1 MKQPGHV
8 SVIGAGPGDPGLI
21 SVQGLR
27 LLSQADVVIYDR
39 AVSNLLRWARPDA
52 ETIEAGAPAEGTTA
66 QDALSMLIADKA
78 REGLSVARLK
88 WGDPFVFDSGA
99 KEAMFLHEQR
109 IPFDVVPGI
118 PAAVGAS
125 AYAGIP
131 LTYPGSGDALVLLR
145 GSEGNEDTLPDVDW
159 GALAALD
166 GTIVCDVRGR
176 LGAAILRALVTHGRT
191 DSCPAALVY
200 SGTLTTQR
208 TVGRTIA
215 ELQAHLADGLDT
227 GSATLIVGE
236 TASLRGHLRWFDER
250 PLFGKRIVITRS
262 RDQARELADQLEELG
277 AQTIEAP
284 LFRLAPADDP
294 EAIDRAAASID
305 AFQWVIFT
313 SANAV
318 TRFFAALLHGPRDMR
333 ALGNVSICAIGPTTA
348 ERIEA
353 RGIKPD
359 VVMPEVRIDDIV
371 EVLGTAG
378 SLDGQ
383 RVLIVRPDFLRDGL
397 ATELAR
403 QGAAVT
409 DLVAYTTESASPESA
424 EAQDIYRQLLEG
436 RVDAVTFT
444 SPTAVRRFAA
454 LIGSEQASDLLNTTI
469 VAALGPVTAAAAEQ
483 LGIHVHVV
491 PPTFTIDAFVAALVQ
506 GFKTSRT

>member
-1 MKQPGHV
+1 MTNSGHV

-39 AVSNLLRWARPDA
+39 AVANLLRWARHDA
-52 ETIEAGAPAEGTTA
+52 EKIEAGEPAEGTMA

-99 KEAMFLHEQR
+99 KEALFLHEQH

-131 LTYPGSGDALVLLR
+131 LTYPGSGDAVVLLR
-145 GSEGNEDTLPDVDW
+145 GSEGVGDGLPDVDW
-159 GALAALD
+159 SALAKLD

-176 LGAAILRALVTHGRT
+176 LGAAILQALVDHGRAA
-191 DSCPAALVY
+191 SSPAALVY
-200 SGTLTTQR
+200 SGTLTSQR

-215 ELQAHLADGLDT
+215 DLLAHLADGQDT
-227 GSATLIVGE
+227 GSATLIIGE
-236 TASLRGHLRWFDER
+236 VASLRDHLRWFDER

-262 RDQARELADQLEELG
+262 RDQARELADELEQLG

-284 LFRLAPADDP
+284 IFRLAPAEDP
-294 EAIDRAAASID
+294 EAIDRAAASVD

-318 TRFFAALLHGPRDMR
+318 TRFFAALLSGPRDMR

-348 ERIEA
+348 DRLEA
-353 RGIKPD
+353 RGVKPD
-359 VVMPEVRIDDIV
+359 VVMPEVRMDEIV
-371 EVLGTAG
+371 EALGAAG
-378 SLDGQ
+378 SLDSQ
-383 RVLIVRPDFLRDGL
+383 HVLIVRPDFLRDTL
-397 ATELAR
+397 AGELAR
-403 QGAAVT
+403 HGATVT
-409 DLVAYTTESASPESA
+409 DLVAYRTASASPESA

-444 SPTAVRRFAA
+444 SPTAVSRFAN
-454 LIGSEQASDLLNTTI
+454 LIGSEQAADLLNTTV
-469 VAALGPVTAAAAEQ
+469 VAALGPVTAEAAEQ
-483 LGIHVHVV
+483 LGITATVV
-491 PPTFTIDAFVAALVQ
+491 PDRFTIDAFVSALVQ
-506 GFKTSRT
+506 HFKTRA